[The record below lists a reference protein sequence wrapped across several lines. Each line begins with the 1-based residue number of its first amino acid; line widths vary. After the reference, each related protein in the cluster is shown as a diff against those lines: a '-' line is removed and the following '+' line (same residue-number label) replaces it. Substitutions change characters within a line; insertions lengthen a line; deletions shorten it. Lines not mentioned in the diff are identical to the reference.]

1 MGGRT
6 LRILEADVLHDG
18 GGLFRRRQGADPPA
32 VHLAPQ
38 HDVVAMMIAVQLP
51 LRGGHGILQRHACA
65 HAR

>member
-38 HDVVAMMIAVQLP
+38 HDVVAVLP
-51 LRGGHGILQRHACA
+51 PHGGHGILL
-65 HAR
+65 